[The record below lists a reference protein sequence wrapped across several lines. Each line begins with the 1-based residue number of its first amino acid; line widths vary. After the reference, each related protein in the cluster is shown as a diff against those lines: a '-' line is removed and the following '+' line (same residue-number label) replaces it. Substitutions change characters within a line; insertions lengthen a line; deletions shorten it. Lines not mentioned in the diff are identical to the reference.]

1 MNLQENI
8 RRILREETKHLN
20 MILRRIDI
28 DELEKEFN
36 ESLKYI
42 SKLFVNNYKSS
53 PSKLSKNEFT
63 RMVLFDLIHGTRLRH
78 YFPEDVEWYHD
89 VIKSLQEHYEDRIE
103 FRYKKLISKI

>member
-1 MNLQENI
+1 MNLQESI

-20 MILRRIDI
+20 MILRRINVD
-28 DELEKEFN
+28 DLEKKFN

-63 RMVLFDLIHGTRLRH
+63 RMVLIDLIDGIRLRH
-78 YFPEDVEWYHD
+78 YFPEDIEWYDD

-103 FRYKKLISKI
+103 FRYKKLISKL